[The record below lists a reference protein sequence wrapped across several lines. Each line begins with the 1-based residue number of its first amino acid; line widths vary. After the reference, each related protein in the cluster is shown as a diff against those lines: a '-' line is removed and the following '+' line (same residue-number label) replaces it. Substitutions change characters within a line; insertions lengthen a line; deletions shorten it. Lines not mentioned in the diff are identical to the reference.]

1 MTQTDRLVLS
11 DMIFSACHG
20 VWPEEKRRPQ
30 EFRVTVELE
39 VSLARAGRRDA
50 LDETIDYCAVQSVV
64 RGVVEGPHR
73 QLIES
78 LAEGIAGRLL
88 TEFPRVR
95 AVNVAV
101 LKARPPVDFKFAGV
115 SVKIRRT
122 RAGRTRRTG

>member
-1 MTQTDRLVLS
+1 MTQTDRLILA

-50 LDETIDYCAVQSVV
+50 LEDTIDYCAVHAVV

-78 LAEGIAGRLL
+78 LAEEIAGRLL
-88 TEFPRVR
+88 TKFPHVR

-101 LKARPPVDFKFAGV
+101 LKPKPPVDFKFAGV
-115 SVKIRRT
+115 SVSIRRP
-122 RAGRTRRTG
+122 RAGRARRTG

>member
-39 VSLARAGRRDA
+39 VALARAGRRDA
-50 LDETIDYCAVQSVV
+50 LDETIDYCAVQAVV

-78 LAEGIAGRLL
+78 LAEEIARRLL

-101 LKARPPVDFKFAGV
+101 LKARPSGRVPVSA
-115 SVKIRRT
+115 
-122 RAGRTRRTG
+122 